1 MTPLAADRNQPCID
15 VVGLGMAEAP
25 PGEPAAREALAAAD
39 VVIGSER
46 QLAAVDAPQAHKLPY
61 PSPFS
66 ELADLVAHYADA
78 RVCLLASGDPLWH
91 GVGGW
96 ALAQLPTERLRFHPA
111 PSSVQVACAR
121 AGWRVD
127 AIETVSVHGRPLAR
141 LRSRLQANRGYAL
154 LGDDTATP
162 QAIAR
167 ELASA
172 GFGDSAVCVAERLGT
187 PEERLTEFDAT
198 TLAAASDDFDTLH
211 VTLVHTQ
218 GPGGVL
224 PEFPGLPDT
233 AFETGAEP
241 GKGLITKREVRLS
254 VLAELAPRAGDVGW
268 DIGAGCGGVA
278 VEWARWNPS
287 GHVYAVERDTGRFQ
301 HLATNRDRFGLD
313 ANLHIANDH
322 APGILTDWPDPDAV
336 FIGGHD
342 GALEEMLTT
351 ALERLRTGGRL
362 VATAVTENA
371 RAALVA
377 FAERHGA
384 RLSEIAVSRGADLNG
399 ATVMRPQLPVMILAL
414 GGRA

>member
-1 MTPLAADRNQPCID
+1 VTLRPIQTDQPAID

-25 PGEPAAREALAAAD
+25 PTDPAAREALASAD

-46 QLAAVDAPQAHKLPY
+46 QLAAVEASQAERLPY

-66 ELADLVAHYADA
+66 ELANLIARYANA

-96 ALAQLPTERLRFHPA
+96 ALTQLPSERLRFHPT

-127 AIETVSVHGRPLAR
+127 TVETVSVHGRPLAR
-141 LRSRLQANRGYAL
+141 LRSRLHANRTYAL
-154 LGDDTATP
+154 LGDDLATP

-167 ELASA
+167 ELVSA
-172 GFGDSAVCVAERLGT
+172 GFSESTVGVAERLGT
-187 PEERLTEFDAT
+187 DDERLTEFDADS
-198 TLAAASDDFDTLH
+198 LATADNAFDTLH

-218 GPGGVL
+218 GSGGVL
-224 PEFPGLPDT
+224 PEFPGLADT
-233 AFETGAEP
+233 AFETGSEP
-241 GKGLITKREVRLS
+241 GKGLITKREVRLT
-254 VLAELAPRAGDVGW
+254 VLAELAPRADDIGW

-278 VEWARWNPS
+278 IEWARWNPR
-287 GHVYAVERDTGRFQ
+287 GRVYAAERDAGRFQ

-313 ANLHIANDH
+313 ANLHIANEH
-322 APGILTDWPDPDAV
+322 APAILANWPDPDAV

-342 GALEEMLTT
+342 GALDELLTM
-351 ALERLRTGGRL
+351 ALERLRPGGRL
-362 VATAVTENA
+362 VATAVTESA
-371 RAALVA
+371 RSTLVA
-377 FAERHGA
+377 FGERHGA
-384 RLSEIAVSRGADLNG
+384 RLSEIAVSRGAELNG

-414 GGRA
+414 GGHA